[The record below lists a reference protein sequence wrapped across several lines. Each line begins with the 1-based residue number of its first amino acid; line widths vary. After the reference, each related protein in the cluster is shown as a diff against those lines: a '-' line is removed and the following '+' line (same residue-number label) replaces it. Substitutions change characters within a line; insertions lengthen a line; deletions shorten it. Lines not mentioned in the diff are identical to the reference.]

1 MNNQKRIVSFGEI
14 LQRLSPKDSNHIED
28 AKIFESYYGGS
39 EANVLIALA
48 SMNHRCSYVTV
59 LPNNELGRAA
69 KNHLNNNRVD
79 TEYIQLS
86 GDILGTYY
94 FEQGFGS
101 LSSNVIYNRS
111 NSEIARINANDI
123 NFDYD
128 SIFRDCSLFHISGI
142 SFALSE
148 GCRDVCFK
156 LIKEAKKRKIKISFD
171 FNYRRKLWSIDDAS
185 KVYKKIVKDIDILL
199 CSSNDLATFLSVDIE
214 NFYDKYNCEY
224 LVVRDREIITTNLHK
239 VKATIIHKS
248 TGALE
253 RYSIPEKEFE
263 SIERVGSGDAFDA
276 GIIHELL
283 NSGDIK
289 KMLDFG
295 MTAFL
300 IKHLIKGDALNL
312 SEEAILNWK
321 NEK

>member
-1 MNNQKRIVSFGEI
+1 M
-14 LQRLSPKDSNHIED
+14 
-28 AKIFESYYGGS
+28 
-39 EANVLIALA
+39 
-48 SMNHRCSYVTV
+48 
-59 LPNNELGRAA
+59 
-69 KNHLNNNRVD
+69 
-79 TEYIQLS
+79 
-86 GDILGTYY
+86 
-94 FEQGFGS
+94 
-101 LSSNVIYNRS
+101 
-111 NSEIARINANDI
+111 
-123 NFDYD
+123 
-128 SIFRDCSLFHISGI
+128 
-142 SFALSE
+142 
-148 GCRDVCFK
+148 
-156 LIKEAKKRKIKISFD
+156 
-171 FNYRRKLWSIDDAS
+171 
-185 KVYKKIVKDIDILL
+185 
-199 CSSNDLATFLSVDIE
+199 ATFLSVDIE